1 MPTHKFIGLMSKK
14 SHVEPLGVFFL
25 DPSKNDGLEII
36 RSPIVISL
44 ITFNTIIY
52 GWIQFCTDMKKIG
65 GIVNEYAPVAD
76 RHTGERRKVCNQGDQ
91 GNIVPGKSFSQAEV
105 SISPPP

>member
-1 MPTHKFIGLMSKK
+1 
-14 SHVEPLGVFFL
+14 
-25 DPSKNDGLEII
+25 
-36 RSPIVISL
+36 
-44 ITFNTIIY
+44 
-52 GWIQFCTDMKKIG
+52 MKKIG